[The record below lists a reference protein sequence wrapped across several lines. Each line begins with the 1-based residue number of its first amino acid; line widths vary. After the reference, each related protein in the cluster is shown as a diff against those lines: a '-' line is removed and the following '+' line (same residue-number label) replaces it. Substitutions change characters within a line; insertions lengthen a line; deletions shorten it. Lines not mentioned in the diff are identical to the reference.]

1 MEMRYAGPR
10 EALLHATFRENYG
23 CSHLIVGRDHAG
35 VGDYYGPFDSQK
47 IFNEIPP
54 GALAIRP
61 LCMDWTFYCY
71 ECGRM
76 ASMKTC
82 PHESKAVIDDNG
94 NYKGGARLL
103 LSGSLLR
110 KLMSEGKPVPA
121 EFSKP
126 EVIAIL
132 KQYYDTLEEEEKV
145 EVKLHGA
152 ATGVVKPR

>member
-1 MEMRYAGPR
+1 
-10 EALLHATFRENYG
+10 
-23 CSHLIVGRDHAG
+23 
-35 VGDYYGPFDSQK
+35 
-47 IFNEIPP
+47 
-54 GALAIRP
+54 
-61 LCMDWTFYCY
+61 
-71 ECGRM
+71 
-76 ASMKTC
+76 MKTC

-94 NYKGGARLL
+94 NYQGGARLL

-126 EVIAIL
+126 EVIAVL
-132 KQYYDTLEEEEKV
+132 KQYYDTLQEEEKV